1 MYLHNGKKD
10 DSGPKETP
18 KIPAV
23 KLISQKIRHFILD
36 DLIQLPAPARLLLQ
50 IDRYRQK
57 THLEKLIRQFH
68 FSFANHNSRITL
80 CKFGATGLIYYT
92 TKKVYKIDHDFIE
105 LAESEMAAAK
115 KYSRGESYGL
125 FSCGKRTF
133 ENHLQ
138 NALSNRKLMISV
150 IGGPVTDS
158 EEAANF
164 FEEESNGTLYGFVIC
179 LVMSSSS

>member
-1 MYLHNGKKD
+1 MPVYAARFGVRN
-10 DSGPKETP
+10 P
-18 KIPAV
+18 
-23 KLISQKIRHFILD
+23 ILF
-36 DLIQLPAPARLLLQ
+36 RCS
-50 IDRYRQK
+50 RQYDK